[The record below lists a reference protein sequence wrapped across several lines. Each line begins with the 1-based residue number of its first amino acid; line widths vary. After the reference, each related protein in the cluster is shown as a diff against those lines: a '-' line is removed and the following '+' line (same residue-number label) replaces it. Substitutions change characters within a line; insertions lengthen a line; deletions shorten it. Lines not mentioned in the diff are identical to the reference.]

1 MLFVSLFV
9 VAYYSIVHF
18 TDCEDGVGKRRKL
31 WRNEVANKVNH
42 GKCSRRIIP
51 FHLFHSLLAM
61 QILLQRSN
69 VPRLL
74 SSFYCIHPVQFAL
87 PGVASEEGTLYVCV
101 IPSKYPLL
109 SHSLARFRFWG
120 EHGCSL
126 RLCYGMFRFSREHQ
140 QSAGINFSR
149 WIVVVSIIF
158 IVFLIV
164 N

>member
-1 MLFVSLFV
+1 MCNDNLNPVLVLFVSLFV

-31 WRNEVANKVNH
+31 WRNGVANKVNH

-74 SSFYCIHPVQFAL
+74 FFFLLYSPGPVCI
-87 PGVASEEGTLYVCV
+87 
-101 IPSKYPLL
+101 
-109 SHSLARFRFWG
+109 ARCCERG
-120 EHGCSL
+120 GYSL
-126 RLCYGMFRFSREHQ
+126 RMCYPIKISTIISLSRAVQVLRGTWVLVTSLLWH
-140 QSAGINFSR
+140 
-149 WIVVVSIIF
+149 V
-158 IVFLIV
+158 
-164 N
+164 